1 MSNIV
6 QPIETIIKQYGT
18 GGDLYGGFVNLQNAQ
33 QPDLSAA
40 EKTQATIDAS
50 VNFLKVVEA
59 PARISI

>member
-40 EKTQATIDAS
+40 EKTQATIDA
-50 VNFLKVVEA
+50 
-59 PARISI
+59 